1 MFAFRDSRT
10 SDELIEM
17 GIAPVVRK
25 HWLEKSLP
33 VTSKSAGDAVPDV
46 KMSKKKKKKVR
57 AVVVNVASRFVLLQ
71 LQSCMSVDKLS

>member
-1 MFAFRDSRT
+1 MFAFRDSKT

-33 VTSKSAGDAVPDV
+33 VTSKSAGDAVPDM
-46 KMSKKKKKKVR
+46 KISKKKKKKVKISFSVSLPTF
-57 AVVVNVASRFVLLQ
+57 AKI
-71 LQSCMSVDKLS
+71 LQSCMSVDELS